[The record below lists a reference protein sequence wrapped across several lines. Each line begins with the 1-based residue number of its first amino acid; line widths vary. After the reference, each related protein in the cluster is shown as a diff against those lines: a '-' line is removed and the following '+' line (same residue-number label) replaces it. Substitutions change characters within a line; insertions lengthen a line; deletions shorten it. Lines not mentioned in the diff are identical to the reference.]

1 MSIFGPFT
9 SKSGNSFLPRIH
21 RGQHVE
27 FLIKKIFELSAIFWR
42 IFRSPETITTPLN
55 RWLKTPQQKFL
66 TKVKN
71 GVKMGSIQPILMR
84 PKDEDPLG
92 GLYNHPRWWSGL
104 SRNFFYISDN
114 RFLLQ
119 IGLGTQKKVRD
130 KKFSSAM
137 ILRLYLVHRG
147 GSAIKVLW

>member
-1 MSIFGPFT
+1 MSIFGRNTPNN
-9 SKSGNSFLPRIH
+9 GNSFLPQIH
-21 RGQHVE
+21 KSQHVPNRG
-27 FLIKKIFELSAIFWR
+27 KKFFELSAIFWR

-119 IGLGTQKKVRD
+119 IGLGPKKKSPRWKNFLRD
-130 KKFSSAM
+130 DPRWYFVTS
-137 ILRLYLVHRG
+137 RG
-147 GSAIKVLW
+147 VPR